1 MNPPTENR
9 YSRAGRFYSA
19 DNYLRRPGILF
30 RQMLADLASS
40 WELALRLTVRDFK
53 AQFRASYAGY
63 LWAFIP
69 PIVAS
74 VTFLVL
80 RAGNVIN
87 FPDTEVRYSV
97 FVFVGTLLWQVFTE
111 ALLGPIKMITGSR
124 GMLVKVNFPREALLI
139 AGLLLSLINMLIRLI
154 VLLPVLLWLHPPFY
168 WSALLFP
175 LAAASLV
182 LLGYTLGLFLAPI
195 GMLYH
200 DIQRGLT
207 LITTFWM
214 FITPVV
220 FPISGQ
226 SWVQTIYRL
235 NPVSPLLQTARDLVT
250 GMPPTLWLDSLIV
263 IGVVLLLLPMAW
275 LLFRIFIPHIIER
288 LGM

>member
-1 MNPPTENR
+1 MNPPLEKR
-9 YSRAGRFYSA
+9 YAQDGRFYSA
-19 DNYLRRPGILF
+19 ENYLRRPGVLF
-30 RQMLADLASS
+30 RQMAADLGAS
-40 WELALRLTVRDFK
+40 WELSLRLTVRDFK

-74 VTFLVL
+74 ATFLVL

-139 AGLLLSLINMLIRLI
+139 AGFLLSLINMLIRLV
-154 VLLPVLLWLHPPFY
+154 VLLPFLLWLHPPFY

-175 LAAASLV
+175 FATVSLV
-182 LLGYTLGLFLAPI
+182 LLGYTLGLFLAPV

-214 FITPVV
+214 FLTPVV

-226 SWVQTIYRL
+226 SWVQLIYRL
-235 NPVSPLLQTARDLVT
+235 NPVSPLLQTSRDLIT
-250 GMPPTLWLDSLIV
+250 GMPPTLWLDFLV
-263 IGVVLLLLPMAW
+263 VTGGVLLLLPLAW